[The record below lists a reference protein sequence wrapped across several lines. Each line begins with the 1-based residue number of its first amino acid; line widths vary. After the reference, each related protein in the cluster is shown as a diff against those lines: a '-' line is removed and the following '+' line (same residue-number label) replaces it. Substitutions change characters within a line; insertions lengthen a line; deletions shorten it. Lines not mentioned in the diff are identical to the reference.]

1 MCAISTLLEYTQV
14 YKVHVHF
21 TKQKNTSSPDWYC
34 RKQLLKAAV
43 MHSMIS
49 HGWASHTQ
57 SEAHLQDQRNFLVNL
72 LVMLAQLSTQ

>member
-34 RKQLLKAAV
+34 RKQLLK
-43 MHSMIS
+43 
-49 HGWASHTQ
+49 
-57 SEAHLQDQRNFLVNL
+57 LQ
-72 LVMLAQLSTQ
+72 